1 MPIQAIYVERRR
13 LFMFKGFSTGII
25 AGAIIGATIG
35 MLADPINDKQHKKI
49 KRQTGNMFRTLGSV
63 VDSVIDCR

>member
-1 MPIQAIYVERRR
+1 
-13 LFMFKGFSTGII
+13 MFKGFSTGII